1 MGRRPRG
8 DGSSY
13 QDKAG
18 QWWAKVPLGNG
29 GTRRARCADRQEAEA
44 TRKRFVAER
53 DAGTDLRAAQMPLK
67 QWLEHYLTA
76 KQGAVAE
83 TTWTFYKRH
92 CEYAVVHI
100 GSIKLERL
108 EARHVRD
115 MLARLERDG
124 LAPRSCDHVR
134 KVLSAALSMAV
145 ADGVLARN
153 VMRSVQPP
161 HGRDAFQ
168 PHDLVDAEIDRLEAA
183 LEGERLRPL
192 IVLLLVLGLR
202 RGEALPLRWADVD
215 LDLGLL
221 AIRKAKTKAGKRAL
235 PLTPQLVAMLRQ
247 QWAILQ
253 EERQLP
259 HWKEHGLVFPSEAGT
274 QMLGSNLHRW
284 WKGRLRAAGL
294 SEKIR
299 IHDLRHTAITRWA
312 SAGADPK
319 SMQALAGH
327 ADPMITL
334 GIYTHAQ
341 ADRLRS
347 AVEGAERKDKKTG

>member
-1 MGRRPRG
+1 
-8 DGSSY
+8 
-13 QDKAG
+13 
-18 QWWAKVPLGNG
+18 
-29 GTRRARCADRQEAEA
+29 
-44 TRKRFVAER
+44 
-53 DAGTDLRAAQMPLK
+53 MPLK
-67 QWLEHYLTA
+67 AWLEHYLTA
-76 KQGAVAE
+76 KQSTVAD
-83 TTWTFYKRH
+83 TTWAFYERH
-92 CEYAVVHI
+92 CAYAVPHI

-108 EARHVRD
+108 EARHVREL
-115 MLARLERDG
+115 LARLERDG

-134 KVLSAALSMAV
+134 KVLSAALNMAV

-153 VMRSVQPP
+153 VVKSVQPP
-161 HGRDAFQ
+161 HGRDAFE
-168 PHDLVDAEIDRLEAA
+168 PHDLTEVEIDRLELA
-183 LEGERLRPL
+183 LAGERLRPL
-192 IVLLLVLGLR
+192 IVLLLALGLR
-202 RGEALPLRWADVD
+202 RSEALTLRWPEVD
-215 LDLGLL
+215 LDVGVLF
-221 AIRKAKTKAGKRAL
+221 IKKAKTKAGRRAL

-253 EERQLP
+253 EERQLD

-274 QMLGSNLHRW
+274 EILGSNLHRW

-294 SEKIR
+294 SETIR

-319 SMQALAGH
+319 TMQALAGH

-347 AVEGAERKDKKTG
+347 TVEGAERKEKKTGS